1 MTFGNRLSPFYSCD
15 SEELKCI
22 NATDRYFLNTDDNL
36 SSKGTIDACKVS
48 NFLTDI
54 SREVNLSNFSDCV
67 YYTTEEFQEA
77 NLSSNFNVF
86 HTNINGLASKVDQLQ
101 DFLSSSTTTLDIICI
116 TETSIQVN
124 DNKWVLNTD
133 IEGYTQFSTPSTSM
147 KGGTSIYVK
156 KQYDVIERSD
166 LKVLN
171 DHYESTWIEL
181 KNKTGKNLLCGSIY
195 RHPHNQVSNQSD
207 FNVYVEIYYITALKN
222 IKTL

>member
-1 MTFGNRLSPFYSCD
+1 MTFGNILSPFYSCD

-36 SSKGTIDACKVS
+36 NSKGTIDACKVS
-48 NFLTDI
+48 NFLTDT
-54 SREVNLSNFSDCV
+54 SWEVNLSNFSDCV

-116 TETSIQVN
+116 TETSIQV
-124 DNKWVLNTD
+124 DDDKWVLNTD
-133 IEGYTQFSTPSTSM
+133 IEEYTQFSTPSNSM

-156 KQYDVIERSD
+156 KTVRG
-166 LKVLN
+166 N
-171 DHYESTWIEL
+171 
-181 KNKTGKNLLCGSIY
+181 
-195 RHPHNQVSNQSD
+195 
-207 FNVYVEIYYITALKN
+207 
-222 IKTL
+222 